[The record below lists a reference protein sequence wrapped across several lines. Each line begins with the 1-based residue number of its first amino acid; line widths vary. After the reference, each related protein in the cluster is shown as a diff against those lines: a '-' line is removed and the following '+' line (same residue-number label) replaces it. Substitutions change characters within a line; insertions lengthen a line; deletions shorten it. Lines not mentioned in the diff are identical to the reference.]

1 MWNRSTVI
9 LILIGLDSQPD
20 LLAIAIS
27 AIKVDNDVIPSSSSA
42 NLSTLFSAFAS
53 SVNFASSHDG
63 SQISIKQPDTAKIH
77 EYIRAIAPEPLEEM
91 RLPNVSNS
99 TELLKLD
106 GDAQLLSLAIYMA
119 SNNLLKEKQA
129 TLIINFFSLSR
140 NRQLLTRLFSLKTP
154 GIEAFA
160 EKLFKFA
167 IVASDIHVVKACLD
181 VGVSPDVMGHVSV
194 YETPLEQISYYGD
207 IKLAKLLLEAGADAN
222 YPARKGKDCYA
233 FRYTT
238 LAIN

>member
-20 LLAIAIS
+20 LLAITIS

-42 NLSTLFSAFAS
+42 NLSTLFSDFTS
-53 SVNFASSHDG
+53 SVNFASSRDS
-63 SQISIKQPDTAKIH
+63 SQISIKHPDTVKKIH

-91 RLPNVSNS
+91 RLPNVSDS
-99 TELLKLD
+99 TGLLKLD

-119 SNNLLKEKQA
+119 SNNLLKQKQA

-160 EKLFKFA
+160 EKLFTFA
-167 IVASDIHVVKACLD
+167 IRAGDIHVVKACLD
-181 VGVSPDVMGHVSV
+181 VGVSPDRMGHVSV
-194 YETPLEQISYYGD
+194 YETPLEQISYDGD

-222 YPARKGKDCYA
+222 YPARKGKECYA
-233 FRYTT
+233 YLDIR
-238 LAIN
+238 LW